1 MAQDE
6 RTRITIEIYNTL
18 YTIVGKESAS
28 HVRLIA
34 GLVDDKMREIQSGNQ
49 QYDTKMLAV
58 LTAVNSMNDYVKLQ
72 EQYAALLQSLDK
84 EEDQ

>member
-6 RTRITIEIYNTL
+6 RMRITIEIYNTS

-72 EQYAALLQSLDK
+72 EKYAALLQSLDK